1 MSDQLDLKQF
11 LSERDEP
18 CPSCGYNLRGLMTS
32 VCPECRQDLVLGV
45 QLAEPKLKAF
55 IAAVLG
61 FAIGGGFSAMLVGYV
76 IVNQVARGRGSMPPD
91 FFRAILPGLIVCGVP
106 LAVLLVKRRAFC
118 RLSQKARVG
127 WAVLAWVLALGNLLY
142 FTAFVR

>member
-1 MSDQLDLKQF
+1 MSGHFDLKEF
-11 LSERDEP
+11 LAQRDEP
-18 CPSCGYNLRGLMTS
+18 CPSCGYNLRGLTTG
-32 VCPECRQDLVLGV
+32 VCPECKQPLVLGV

-76 IVNQVARGRGSMPPD
+76 IVNQLARGRGSMPPD

-118 RLSQKARVG
+118 RLSQPARVA
-127 WAVLAWVLALGNLLY
+127 WAVLAWALAVGNLLY